1 MLSSEFGVTKDE
13 QIRDRIVIGI
23 SDTGVSEKL
32 QLSLEK
38 AIQITCQSEQIN
50 QQNVS
55 LRADSDCAVEAM
67 RQGRWQS
74 DGGNGAKDRPQW
86 RRKDDRGESRQFAC
100 SRCNGQQGT
109 ARPCPAKDKRCRKC
123 NKLGHFE
130 AVCQSKSQKEVNVTS
145 DCTEEYSEDAFF
157 VGAVMEATT
166 DVIEQ
171 PDSEN

>member
-1 MLSSEFGVTKDE
+1 MTKDE

-32 QLSLEK
+32 QLEPELSLEK
-38 AIQITCQSEQIN
+38 AIQITHQSEQIK

-55 LRADSDCAVEAM
+55 LRADSDCAMDAM

-74 DGGNGAKDRPQW
+74 NGRNGAKDRPQW
-86 RRKDDRGESRQFAC
+86 QRRDDRGESRQFAC
-100 SRCNGQQGT
+100 SRCNGQHGN

-130 AVCQSKSQKEVNVTS
+130 AICQSKSLKLPKSTVKMHFSLVL
-145 DCTEEYSEDAFF
+145 
-157 VGAVMEATT
+157 
-166 DVIEQ
+166 
-171 PDSEN
+171 